1 MRLKLT
7 RAQLVTIAVCLAP
20 LYALIAVDAYV
31 HHQAPPT
38 RGTGYVL
45 THDVAAGATLGRDDI
60 APFPLSYSPNDFNYV
75 TSAPTNGIVARP
87 MHAGTLLASDDVL
100 PPNSTVA
107 EVTIQATNPPPLSPG
122 SLIDIYVAT
131 GSDYRRVGAHLPV
144 TASNPLT
151 IQVPARETASWLAL
165 SNSHLTMLVS
175 RTSDTASSG
184 TSITDACAAL
194 AQLSGTPCQAA
205 GLGTMSAASAQQP

>member
-1 MRLKLT
+1 VRLKLT
-7 RAQLVTIAVCLAP
+7 RAQLATIAVCLTP

-45 THDVAAGATLGRDDI
+45 THDVTAGVALARDDI
-60 APFPLSYSPNDFNYV
+60 APFPLTYSPSDFNYLS
-75 TSAPTNGIVARP
+75 SAPTNGIVARP
-87 MHAGTLLASDDVL
+87 MHAGTLLTSDDVL

-107 EVTIQATNPPPLSPG
+107 EVTIQATNPPPLTAG
-122 SLIDIYVAT
+122 SLVDIYVAT
-131 GSDYRRVGAHLPV
+131 GSDYRRVGAHVPV
-144 TASNPLT
+144 TSSNPLT
-151 IQVPARETASWLAL
+151 IQVPARETAAWLAL

-205 GLGTMSAASAQQP
+205 GLGTVSSASTAQP

>member
-7 RAQLVTIAVCLAP
+7 RAQLITIAVCLVP

-45 THDVAAGATLGRDDI
+45 THDVAAGAALARDDI
-60 APFPLSYSPNDFNYV
+60 APFPLSYTPSDFNYLTAVPMNEIV
-75 TSAPTNGIVARP
+75 TRP
-87 MHAGTLLASDDVL
+87 LHAGTLLTADDVSA
-100 PPNSTVA
+100 PNSTVA
-107 EVTIQATNPPPLSPG
+107 EVTIQATNPPPLTAG
-122 SLIDIYVAT
+122 SLIDVYVAT
-131 GSDYRRVGAHLPV
+131 GSDYRRVGAHVPV
-144 TASNPLT
+144 TAANPLT
-151 IQVPARETASWLAL
+151 IQVPAQQTASWLAL

-205 GLGTMSAASAQQP
+205 GLGTVSAASTSQP